1 MDTTVLVD
9 MMREAVIIGGVLVAP
24 ALITALVVG
33 VVMSLL
39 QAVTQVQDQ
48 AISFVPK
55 LIVVAAVVLVMVPWM
70 TEYFVAYAR
79 EAILRIPESFHGG

>member
-1 MDTTVLVD
+1 

>member
-1 MDTTVLVD
+1 LDTTVLVD
-9 MMREAVIIGGVLVAP
+9 MMREAVIIGGVLAAP

>member
-1 MDTTVLVD
+1 
-9 MMREAVIIGGVLVAP
+9 MMREAVIIGGVLAAP

>member
-1 MDTTVLVD
+1 MLVD
-9 MMREAVIIGGVLVAP
+9 VTREAVIIGGLLAAP
-24 ALITALVVG
+24 ALFSALVVG

-55 LIVVAAVVLVMVPWM
+55 LLVVGGVVLVTVPWM

-79 EAILRIPESFHGG
+79 EAILRIPDNFLGG

>member
-1 MDTTVLVD
+1 MLVD

>member
-1 MDTTVLVD
+1 VLVD
-9 MMREAVIIGGVLVAP
+9 MMREAVIIGGVLAAP

>member
-1 MDTTVLVD
+1 MLVD
-9 MMREAVIIGGVLVAP
+9 MMREAVIIGGVLAAP